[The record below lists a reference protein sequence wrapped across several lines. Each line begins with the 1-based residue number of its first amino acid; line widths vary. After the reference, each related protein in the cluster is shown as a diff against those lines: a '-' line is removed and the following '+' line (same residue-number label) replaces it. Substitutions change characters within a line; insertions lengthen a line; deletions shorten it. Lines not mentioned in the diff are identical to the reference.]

1 MSIYATL
8 WSLKFP
14 RTGQYYLGCEWI
26 EVHGQA
32 VPGHVG
38 TPTEGF
44 GYEDGDPFVDF
55 LPPAIELDGED
66 DHRLRAVYIVTE
78 ETTKGSE
85 RAGQE
90 YIDPLLV
97 FTGAEYERLSFD
109 ELHHRICLA
118 LLGDRPRVVSQ
129 RVLPDGTL
137 QTTFHDGSIEIG
149 SIPGRP
155 PVTLA

>member
-14 RTGQYYLGCEWI
+14 RTGQHYLGCEWI

-38 TPTEGF
+38 TPTQGF
-44 GYEDGDPFVDF
+44 GYEDGDPYADF

-66 DHRLRAVYIVTE
+66 DDRLRAVCIVTG

-85 RAGQE
+85 RSGQE
-90 YIDPLLV
+90 YVDPLLV
-97 FTGAEYERLSFD
+97 FTGAEYEGLSFD
-109 ELHHRICLA
+109 ELHRRICLA

-137 QTTFHDGSIEIG
+137 QSTFQDGSIEIHPQP
-149 SIPGRP
+149 SAPR
-155 PVTLA
+155 